1 MTILLKTYK
10 RLETNQYLKL
20 VKFIKHYSQTK
31 PLSPEQLKRWKEE
44 EQKIIRNFLKTMDT
58 DLDYFTQM
66 KDTDGKDQEP
76 LRK

>member
-1 MTILLKTYK
+1 M
-10 RLETNQYLKL
+10 KL

-31 PLSPEQLKRWKEE
+31 PLSSEQLKIWKEE
-44 EQKIIRNFLKTMDT
+44 ERKIIRNILDSMDS
-58 DLDYFTQM
+58 DLDYLTQM

>member
-44 EQKIIRNFLKTMDT
+44 EQKIIRNFLKTMDS
-58 DLDYFTQM
+58 DLDYLTQM

>member
-1 MTILLKTYK
+1 M
-10 RLETNQYLKL
+10 KL

-58 DLDYFTQM
+58 DLDYLTQM

>member
-66 KDTDGKDQEP
+66 KDSDGKDQEP

>member
-58 DLDYFTQM
+58 DLDYLTQM

>member
-1 MTILLKTYK
+1 M
-10 RLETNQYLKL
+10 KL

-44 EQKIIRNFLKTMDT
+44 EQKIIRNFLKTMDS
-58 DLDYFTQM
+58 DLDYLTQM
-66 KDTDGKDQEP
+66 KDTDGKDQQV

>member
-44 EQKIIRNFLKTMDT
+44 ERKIIRNFLKTMDT
-58 DLDYFTQM
+58 DLDYLTQM
-66 KDTDGKDQEP
+66 KDTYGKDQEP

>member
-31 PLSPEQLKRWKEE
+31 PLSPEQLKRWKKE

-58 DLDYFTQM
+58 DLDYLTQM
-66 KDTDGKDQEP
+66 KDADGKDQEL

>member
-20 VKFIKHYSQTK
+20 VKFIKHCSQTK

>member
-1 MTILLKTYK
+1 M
-10 RLETNQYLKL
+10 KL

-58 DLDYFTQM
+58 DLDYLTQM
-66 KDTDGKDQEP
+66 KDTDGKDKEL

>member
-58 DLDYFTQM
+58 DLDYLTQM
-66 KDTDGKDQEP
+66 KDTDGKDQEVI
-76 LRK
+76 RK

>member
-1 MTILLKTYK
+1 M
-10 RLETNQYLKL
+10 KL

-44 EQKIIRNFLKTMDT
+44 ERRIIRNLLKSMDS
-58 DLDYFTQM
+58 DLDYLNDYTQI

>member
-1 MTILLKTYK
+1 
-10 RLETNQYLKL
+10 LKL

-31 PLSPEQLKRWKEE
+31 PLSPEQLKRWKKE

-66 KDTDGKDQEP
+66 KDSDGKDQEP

>member
-31 PLSPEQLKRWKEE
+31 PLSPEQLKRWKKE

-58 DLDYFTQM
+58 DLDYLTQM
-66 KDTDGKDQEP
+66 KDSDGKDQEP